1 MNSVKKIS
9 LLIYCFHKQ
18 NELELSSSYLD
29 VNGKTLHLVQ
39 RAPPAAAPSANQGG
53 NTSQSS
59 STTTTGPAG
68 LEGFLRNNLGGILG
82 GGGATGAGA
91 GGQIPQGLQ
100 QLIQNAI
107 GGLGG
112 GANVVGA
119 TTAVIISVN
128 C

>member
-1 MNSVKKIS
+1 M
-9 LLIYCFHKQ
+9 
-18 NELELSSSYLD
+18 SSSNLD

-39 RAPPAAAPSANQGG
+39 RAPPAAPSANPSQGG
-53 NTSQSS
+53 NTSQP
-59 STTTTGPAG
+59 STTTTGAAG

-82 GGGATGAGA
+82 GGATGAGA
-91 GGQIPQGLQ
+91 GGQLPQGLQ

-112 GANVVGA
+112 GANVIGA
-119 TTAVIISVN
+119 TTTVIIGVN